1 MYIYPYIMKRDW
13 LKNESNYF
21 VTCKYF
27 RLILESLQTVKN
39 VYMHI
44 YFIYAYIYIYK
55 HIYIYTIFQ
64 RKIRDISFTFV
75 LHFVFPLS
83 LLISIFILTHSFPI
97 NHTNFTIEGLL
108 LLL

>member
-44 YFIYAYIYIYK
+44 YFIYAYIYI
-55 HIYIYTIFQ
+55 
-64 RKIRDISFTFV
+64 
-75 LHFVFPLS
+75 
-83 LLISIFILTHSFPI
+83 
-97 NHTNFTIEGLL
+97 
-108 LLL
+108 